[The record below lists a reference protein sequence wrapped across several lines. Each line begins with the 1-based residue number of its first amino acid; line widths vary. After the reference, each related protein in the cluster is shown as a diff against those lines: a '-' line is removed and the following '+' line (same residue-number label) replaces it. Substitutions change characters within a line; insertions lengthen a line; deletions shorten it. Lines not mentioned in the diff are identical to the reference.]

1 MKAKLVYFAILM
13 ICAICV
19 VSAGLLSVHRS
30 EGEVISDEMQEQ
42 IDAIVDKI
50 FPGNAE

>member
-19 VSAGLLSVHRS
+19 VSSGLLSAHRS
-30 EGEVISDEMQEQ
+30 EGEVISPEMQAQ
-42 IDAIVDKI
+42 IDAIVETI

>member
-13 ICAICV
+13 ICMICV

-30 EGEVISDEMQEQ
+30 EGQVLSDEMQAQ
-42 IDAIVDKI
+42 IDAIVQQL
-50 FPGNAE
+50 FPEND